1 MLAVVIILLI
11 VNIVLTV
18 TKGGEDSKEAPT
30 PTAIATPVPTTADA
44 ATPTD
49 APTPTNA
56 PTDVQTPT
64 EAATKEYW
72 LVGPDMKSNK
82 GALAVNQVVFYDE
95 NSKVRVYVRR
105 TQEDTANLSG
115 TTIGGIG
122 LDTYTPDPSME
133 FKLAYD
139 PAKGEEFYFEYTL
152 RELKEAAKAS
162 ESKKLT
168 FVIKDDLGYTL
179 FGV

>member
-1 MLAVVIILLI
+1 MCHKSLLSGFQGFQKGSRCGIIKYL
-11 VNIVLTV
+11 
-18 TKGGEDSKEAPT
+18 
-30 PTAIATPVPTTADA
+30 
-44 ATPTD
+44 
-49 APTPTNA
+49 
-56 PTDVQTPT
+56 
-64 EAATKEYW
+64 
-72 LVGPDMKSNK
+72 
-82 GALAVNQVVFYDE
+82 DE

-139 PAKGEEFYFEYTL
+139 SAKGEEFYFEYTL

>member
-56 PTDVQTPT
+56 PTPT